1 MHDQNEAD
9 VFLLKH
15 NMGSRRPE
23 NPDLKAE
30 RNKCTF
36 NPLELTFL
44 LDGGRT
50 NTKERKLIGKTS
62 KIHRCWSLRACG

>member
-9 VFLLKH
+9 LLLLKH
-15 NMGSRRPE
+15 NMGSQRPE
-23 NPDLKAE
+23 NPDLKEE
-30 RNKCTF
+30 RKKCTF

-50 NTKERKLIGKTS
+50 NTKERKLIGKYQQNS
-62 KIHRCWSLRACG
+62 

>member
-1 MHDQNEAD
+1 VYKARRGEINDQNEAD
-9 VFLLKH
+9 LFLLTRK
-15 NMGSRRPE
+15 MGSRRPE

-44 LDGGRT
+44 LDGGRA
-50 NTKERKLIGKTS
+50 NTKERKLIGKYQQNS
-62 KIHRCWSLRACG
+62 